1 MESRSHP
8 DGGKLGSAGGSRLNG
23 GWRMSNTKMDLTSI
37 LPADRIRDRLIDRI
51 AYAND
56 ASYFRLVPQAV
67 VQPNSIGEIQAL
79 FKYTQQNKIP
89 MTFRAA
95 GTSLSGQAVT
105 DGILVDISKHWD
117 AYSIEENASRVRFQ
131 PGIVGGFLNNALK
144 SHRRRIGPD
153 PASIDACMMGGI
165 LANNSSGMCCG
176 VTENSYKT
184 IHSMTFVLPNGFV
197 LDTSHPDAHKIF
209 ENEQSHIAQGLL
221 ELKQRIF
228 ESPNP
233 INRQARED
241 RKEKSKRSALS
252 ALRGSNESLAEKI
265 RRRYQIKNNNGYLLN
280 AFLDFGH
287 PLDIL
292 IHLLIGSEGT
302 LGFIAEG
309 VLNTLPD
316 YTHKYT
322 GQMYFKNIRDA
333 AAAVYPIKMSGAR
346 AVEIMDRESLRAVEH
361 LPGVPAILKELPA
374 GATAILSEYQA
385 SDSESM
391 LQFKKEAG
399 RVIKELKL
407 IHDVEFTD
415 DPIQQAALWKPRKGI
430 IASVGAMRPR
440 GTTSVNEDVAFPV
453 EHLADAVTDL
463 RHLFDDFGY
472 TEGVIFGH
480 AKDGNL
486 HFLVNQAFDNETQ
499 INHFD
504 QFIRAMVGIVSGKYD
519 GSLKAEH
526 GTGRNMAPF
535 VETEWGSEAYAIM
548 RGLKS
553 LLDPAAMLNPGVLIN
568 DDPQA
573 HVTHLKSLT
582 LVAPEIDKC
591 IECGFCESKCPS
603 RRLTLTPR
611 QRIVVQ
617 RELASMRLAGSDSA
631 MLDSVSDDF
640 SYAGIDTCALDGLCG
655 TACPV
660 GIDTGKFIKRVREE
674 RVTSNKLAEK
684 IAENFGLAEKVIRLG
699 VTLGHVAEK
708 VIGVNGV
715 KSISVVAEKFTGTR
729 LPKWN
734 KSIPHP
740 QPLSRLERGDERGE
754 GKFIYFPSCISRQL
768 GTPASR
774 ITYHASLSKTF
785 ITIAKRAN
793 INFYIS
799 PNADGHCCGMPFSSK
814 GYKSAYQTMLHKT
827 LMQMWEWSEHGKY
840 PIVIDTT
847 SCTHT
852 LKTCADDLPPEDK
865 AIWSQLTL
873 LDGVEFL
880 HDHVLPKL
888 TIHPVSEEVILHPN
902 CSARKLGLDAKM
914 YAIAGQCAR
923 SVAVP
928 LNLGCCAFAGDRGL
942 SHPELTKSATEKET
956 AEVLAKN
963 YGGYYS
969 SNITCEIGMS
979 EATGKDYVSI
989 VYLVERASRN
999 S

>member
-1 MESRSHP
+1 MPTS
-8 DGGKLGSAGGSRLNG
+8 
-23 GWRMSNTKMDLTSI
+23 LTSI
-37 LPADRIRDRLIDRI
+37 LPASRIRDRLIDRI

-79 FKYTQQNKIP
+79 FQFSQQNRIP

-105 DGILVDISKHWD
+105 DGILVDISKHWGE
-117 AYSIEENASRVRFQ
+117 YSVEEHASKIRFQ
-131 PGIVGGFLNNALK
+131 PGIVGGFINNVLK
-144 SHRRRIGPD
+144 PHGRRIGPD

-176 VTENSYKT
+176 TTENSYKT

-197 LDTSHPDAHKIF
+197 LDTSHPDAHKVF
-209 ENEQSHIAQGLL
+209 ENEQPHIAKGLL
-221 ELKQRIF
+221 ELKQRIL
-228 ESPNP
+228 N
-233 INRQARED
+233 
-241 RKEKSKRSALS
+241 
-252 ALRGSNESLAEKI
+252 SNTKYKNETLAEKI
-265 RRRYQIKNNNGYLLN
+265 RRRYQLKNNNGYLLN
-280 AFLDFGH
+280 AFLDFEH

-309 VLNTLPD
+309 VLHTLPD
-316 YTHKYT
+316 YTYKYT

-333 AAAVYPIKMSGAR
+333 AAAVYPIKQSGAR
-346 AVEIMDRESLRAVEH
+346 AVEVMDRESLRSVEH

-374 GATAILSEYQA
+374 GATAILAEYQA
-385 SDSESM
+385 SDSETM
-391 LQFKKEAG
+391 FQFKKEAG
-399 RVIKELKL
+399 RVIHELKL

-415 DPIQQAALWKPRKGI
+415 DPTQQAALWKPRKGI

-453 EHLADAVTDL
+453 QHLADAVTDL

-486 HFLVNQAFDNETQ
+486 HFLVNQAFDTPEQ
-499 INHFD
+499 IQFFD
-504 QFIRAMVGIVSGKYD
+504 KFLREMVGIVSSKYD

-535 VETEWGSEAYAIM
+535 VETEWGAEAYAIM
-548 RGLKS
+548 RNLKS
-553 LLDPAAMLNPGVLIN
+553 LLDPDGMLNPGVLIN
-568 DDPQA
+568 NDPQA

-617 RELASMRLAGSDSA
+617 RELASMRLAASDSLEA
-631 MLDSVSDDF
+631 DSVSDDYA
-640 SYAGIDTCALDGLCG
+640 YAGIDTCALDGLCG

-660 GIDTGKFIKRVREE
+660 GIDTGKFIKRLRAEE
-674 RVTSNKLAEK
+674 VKSNKSAEWVVK
-684 IAENFGLAEKVIRLG
+684 NFGAVEKVVGLG
-699 VTLGHVAEK
+699 VSLGHTAEK

-715 KSISVVAEKFTGTR
+715 KSILVVAEKVTGTK

-734 KSIPHP
+734 KSIPHSP
-740 QPLSRLERGDERGE
+740 KNLRELRVLRGE
-754 GKFIYFPSCISRQL
+754 KDFIYFPSCISRQL
-768 GTPASR
+768 GNPTHHFP
-774 ITYHASLSKTF
+774 LSTVF
-785 ITIAKRAN
+785 LTISKRAN
-793 INFYIS
+793 INLHIP

-814 GYKSAYQTMLHKT
+814 GYKSAYQAALHKT
-827 LMQMWEWSEHGKY
+827 LTQMWDWSEHGKY
-840 PIVIDTT
+840 SIIIDTT

-852 LKTCADDLPPEDK
+852 LKTCGDDLTPEDK
-865 AIWSQLTL
+865 EIWNQLTI

-888 TIHPVSEEVILHPN
+888 EIKPVDEEVILHPN
-902 CSARKLGLDAKM
+902 CSARKLNLDTKM
-914 YAIAGQCAR
+914 HAIAKQCTK
-923 SVAVP
+923 SAVVP
-928 LNLGCCAFAGDRGL
+928 FALGCCAFAGDRGL
-942 SHPELTKSATEKET
+942 THPELTASATEKES
-956 AEVLAKN
+956 AEILKRD
-963 YGGYYS
+963 YDGYYS
-969 SNITCEIGMS
+969 SNITCEIGMK

-989 VYLVERASRN
+989 VYLVEKASRKA
-999 S
+999 

>member
-1 MESRSHP
+1 MTAS
-8 DGGKLGSAGGSRLNG
+8 
-23 GWRMSNTKMDLTSI
+23 LTSI
-37 LPADRIRDRLIDRI
+37 LPADRIRSRLIDRI

-67 VQPNSIGEIQAL
+67 VQPNSISEIQAL
-79 FKYTQQNKIP
+79 FQFSQQNRIP

-95 GTSLSGQAVT
+95 GTSLSGQAQT
-105 DGILVDISKHWD
+105 DGILVDVSKHWD
-117 AYSIEENASRVRFQ
+117 AYSMEDHAEKIRFQ
-131 PGIVGGFLNNALK
+131 PGIVGGFLNNVLK
-144 SHRRRIGPD
+144 PHGRRIGPD

-176 VTENSYKT
+176 TTENSYKT
-184 IHSMTFVLPNGFV
+184 IHSMTFVLPNGFT

-209 ENEQSHIAQGLL
+209 ENEQPHIARGLL
-221 ELKQRIF
+221 ELKQRIL
-228 ESPNP
+228 N
-233 INRQARED
+233 
-241 RKEKSKRSALS
+241 
-252 ALRGSNESLAEKI
+252 SNAKYKDETLAEKI
-265 RRRYQIKNNNGYLLN
+265 RRRYQMKNNNGYLLN
-280 AFLDFGH
+280 AFLDFEH

-309 VLNTLPD
+309 VLDTLPD
-316 YTHKYT
+316 YNYKYT

-333 AAAVYPIKMSGAR
+333 AAAVYPIKQSGAR
-346 AVEIMDRESLRAVEH
+346 AVEVMDRESLRSVEH

-374 GATAILSEYQA
+374 GATAILAEYQA
-385 SDSESM
+385 SDSETM

-399 RVIKELKL
+399 RVIHELKL

-415 DPIQQAALWKPRKGI
+415 DSTQQAALWKPRKGI

-453 EHLADAVTDL
+453 QHLADAVMDL

-486 HFLVNQAFDNETQ
+486 HFLVNQAFDTPEQ
-499 INHFD
+499 IQFFD
-504 QFIRAMVGIVSGKYD
+504 KFLREMVGIVSGKYD

-535 VETEWGSEAYAIM
+535 VETEWGAEAYAIM
-548 RGLKS
+548 RDLKS
-553 LLDPAAMLNPGVLIN
+553 LLDPDGMLNPGVLIN

-573 HVTHLKSLT
+573 HVTHLKSIT

-617 RELASMRLAGSDSA
+617 RELASMRLAASDSA
-631 MLDSVSDDF
+631 ESDSISDDYI
-640 SYAGIDTCALDGLCG
+640 YAGIDTCALDGLCG

-660 GIDTGKFIKRVREE
+660 GINTGKFIKKLRSE
-674 RVTSNKLAEK
+674 RVTSNKLAERVV
-684 IAENFGLAEKVIRLG
+684 ENFGFVEKTIGIG
-699 VTLGHVAEK
+699 VSLGHAAEK

-715 KSISVVAEKFTGTR
+715 KSISVVAEKITGTK

-734 KSIPHP
+734 KSIPHTP
-740 QPLSRLERGDERGE
+740 KNLRVLRGE
-754 GKFIYFPSCISRQL
+754 KDFIYFPSCISRQL
-768 GTPASR
+768 GVPGSKSQVAGFSNLQPETFNLP
-774 ITYHASLSKTF
+774 LSEAF
-785 ITIAKRAN
+785 ITIANRAN
-793 INFYIS
+793 IQLLIPANS
-799 PNADGHCCGMPFSSK
+799 TGHCCGMPFSSK
-814 GYKSAYQTMLHKT
+814 GYKSAYQAALHKT
-827 LMQMWEWSEHGKY
+827 LLQMWDWSEHGKY

-852 LKTCADDLPPEDK
+852 LKTCADDLTPEDK
-865 AIWSQLTL
+865 EIWNQLTI
-873 LDGVEFL
+873 LDGVDFL

-888 TIHPVSEEVILHPN
+888 ELHPVDEEVILHPN

-914 YAIAGQCAR
+914 HSIAKQCAKN
-923 SVAVP
+923 AVVP
-928 LNLGCCAFAGDRGL
+928 FALGCCAFAGDRGL
-942 SHPELTKSATEKET
+942 THPELTASATEKET
-956 AEVLAKN
+956 AEILKKD

-969 SNITCEIGMS
+969 SNITCEIGMK

-989 VYLVERASRN
+989 VYLVEKATRVT
-999 S
+999 

>member
-1 MESRSHP
+1 
-8 DGGKLGSAGGSRLNG
+8 
-23 GWRMSNTKMDLTSI
+23 MSMNLTSI
-37 LPADRIRDRLIDRI
+37 LPASRIRDRLIERI

-67 VQPNSIGEIQAL
+67 VQPNSISEIQSL
-79 FKYTQQNKIP
+79 FQFSQQNRIP

-105 DGILVDISKHWD
+105 DGILVDISKHWGE
-117 AYSIEENASRVRFQ
+117 YSVEENAGKIRFQ
-131 PGIVGGFLNNALK
+131 PGIVGGFLNNVLK
-144 SHRRRIGPD
+144 PHGRRIGPD

-176 VTENSYKT
+176 TTENSYKT
-184 IHSMTFVLPNGFV
+184 IHSMTFVLPNGFT

-209 ENEQSHIAQGLL
+209 ENEQPHIAKGLL
-221 ELKQRIF
+221 ELKRRVTSNLQLSTRI
-228 ESPNP
+228 
-233 INRQARED
+233 
-241 RKEKSKRSALS
+241 SK
-252 ALRGSNESLAEKI
+252 
-265 RRRYQIKNNNGYLLN
+265 RYQIKNNNGYLLN
-280 AFLDFGH
+280 ALLDFEH

-309 VLNTLPD
+309 VLHTLPD
-316 YTHKYT
+316 YTYKYT
-322 GQMYFKNIRDA
+322 GQMYFNNIRDA
-333 AAAVYPIKMSGAR
+333 AAAVYPIKQSGAR
-346 AVEIMDRESLRAVEH
+346 AVEVMDRESLRSVEH
-361 LPGVPAILKELPA
+361 LPGVPAILKELPV
-374 GATAILSEYQA
+374 GATAILAEYQA
-385 SDSESM
+385 SDSETM
-391 LQFKKEAG
+391 LQFKKEAE
-399 RVIKELKL
+399 RVIQELKL

-453 EHLADAVTDL
+453 QHLADAVTDL

-486 HFLVNQAFDNETQ
+486 HFLVNQAFDTPEQ
-499 INHFD
+499 IHFFD
-504 QFIRAMVGIVSGKYD
+504 KFLREMVSIVSGKYD

-535 VETEWGSEAYAIM
+535 VETEWGAEAYAIM
-548 RGLKS
+548 RDLKS
-553 LLDPAAMLNPGVLIN
+553 LLDPDGMLNPGVLIN
-568 DDPQA
+568 NNPQA

-617 RELASMRLAGSDSA
+617 REATRLANVMETA
-631 MLDSVSDDF
+631 DDKVELM
-640 SYAGIDTCALDGLCG
+640 SLLNGYEYAGIDTCALDGLCG

-660 GIDTGKFIKRVREE
+660 GIDTGKFIKKLRSE
-674 RVTSNKLAEK
+674 RVKSNKLAER
-684 IAENFGLAEKVIRLG
+684 IAENFGFAEKMVG
-699 VTLGHVAEK
+699 VGVSLGHAAEK

-715 KSISVVAEKFTGTR
+715 KSISVVAEKITGTR

-734 KSIPHP
+734 KSIP
-740 QPLSRLERGDERGE
+740 LSDSKAPRLWRTRRRLESSDST
-754 GKFIYFPSCISRQL
+754 FVYFPSCISRQM
-768 GTPASR
+768 GTPQSP
-774 ITYHASLSKTF
+774 ITNYQSLAETF
-785 ITIAKRAN
+785 TTIAKRAD
-793 INFYIS
+793 INLQIP
-799 PNADGHCCGMPFSSK
+799 PNAIGHCCGMPFSSK
-814 GYKSAYQTMLHKT
+814 GYKSAYQAALHKT
-827 LMQMWEWSEHGKY
+827 LTQMWDWSEHSKY

-852 LKTCADDLPPEDK
+852 LKTCGDDLTPEDK
-865 AIWSQLTL
+865 EIWNQITI

-888 TIHPVSEEVILHPN
+888 ELHPMDEEVILHPN
-902 CSARKLGLDAKM
+902 CSARKLNLDAKM
-914 YAIAGQCAR
+914 HAIAKQCAK
-923 SVAVP
+923 SAVVP
-928 LNLGCCAFAGDRGL
+928 LALGCCAFAGDRGL
-942 SHPELTKSATEKET
+942 THPELTSSATEKET
-956 AEVLAKN
+956 AEILKRD
-963 YGGYYS
+963 YDGYYS
-969 SNITCEIGMS
+969 SNITCEIGMT
-979 EATGKDYVSI
+979 EATGKDYMSI
-989 VYLVERASRN
+989 VYLVEKASRP
-999 S
+999 

>member
-1 MESRSHP
+1 SYNMP
-8 DGGKLGSAGGSRLNG
+8 MN
-23 GWRMSNTKMDLTSI
+23 LTTI
-37 LPADRIRDRLIDRI
+37 LPASRIRDRLIDRI

-67 VQPNSIGEIQAL
+67 VQPNSIGEIQSL
-79 FKYTQQNKIP
+79 FKFSQQNKIP

-105 DGILVDISKHWD
+105 DGILVDISKHWGEFSVEAD
-117 AYSIEENASRVRFQ
+117 VNRIRFQ
-131 PGIVGGFLNNALK
+131 PGIVGGFLNNVLK
-144 SHRRRIGPD
+144 PHGRRIGPD

-176 VTENSYKT
+176 TTENSYKT

-197 LDTSHPDAHKIF
+197 LDTADPNANQLF
-209 ENEQSHIAQGLL
+209 ENEQPQIAKGLL
-221 ELKQRIF
+221 ELKKRVTSNLKLSTRI
-228 ESPNP
+228 
-233 INRQARED
+233 A
-241 RKEKSKRSALS
+241 K
-252 ALRGSNESLAEKI
+252 
-265 RRRYQIKNNNGYLLN
+265 RYQIKNNNGYLLN
-280 AFLDFGH
+280 AFLDFNS

-292 IHLLIGSEGT
+292 VHLLIGSEGT

-309 VLNTLPD
+309 VLHTLPD
-316 YTHKYT
+316 FTHKYT

-333 AAAVYPIKMSGAR
+333 AAAIYPIKQSGAR
-346 AVEIMDRESLRAVEH
+346 AAEIMDRESLRAVENNA
-361 LPGVPAILKELPA
+361 GVPAILKQLPN
-374 GATAILSEYQA
+374 GAAAILVEYQA
-385 SDSESM
+385 ADSESM
-391 LQFKKEAG
+391 LQFKKEAQ
-399 RVIKELKL
+399 RVIGKLKL

-486 HFLVNQAFDNETQ
+486 HFLVNQAFDTPEQ

-504 QFIRAMVGIVSGKYD
+504 NFMQAMVKIVSGKYD

-548 RGLKS
+548 RDLKS
-553 LLDPAAMLNPGVLIN
+553 LLDPDGMLNPNVLIN
-568 DDPQA
+568 DDPKA
-573 HVTHLKSLT
+573 HVTHLKSLS

-617 RELASMRLAGSDSA
+617 RELARMRLADSSSPEF
-631 MLDSVSDDF
+631 DSVSTDYT
-640 SYAGIDTCALDGLCG
+640 YAGIDTCALDGLCG

-660 GIDTGKFIKRVREE
+660 GIDTGKFIKKLREK
-674 RVTSNKLAEK
+674 RVTSNKSAEW
-684 IAENFGLAEKVIRLG
+684 IVENFATVEKAVGIGVSLG
-699 VTLGHVAEK
+699 QAAEK
-708 VIGVNGV
+708 VIGAIGV
-715 KSISVVAEKFTGTR
+715 KSISAAAEKVTGTR

-734 KSIPHP
+734 HSIPHSP
-740 QPLSRLERGDERGE
+740 KKLSALRGE
-754 GKFIYFPSCISRQL
+754 KEFIYFPSCISRQL
-768 GTPASR
+768 GKPTHHSP
-774 ITYHASLSKTF
+774 LSTVF
-785 ITIAKRAN
+785 LTIAKRAN
-793 INFYIS
+793 INLQI
-799 PNADGHCCGMPFSSK
+799 PDQTEGHCCGMPFSSK
-814 GYKSAYQTMLHKT
+814 GYKPAYQAALHKT

-852 LKTCADDLPPEDK
+852 LKTCGEDLTPEDRE
-865 AIWSQLTL
+865 IWRQLTL

-888 TIHPVSEEVILHPN
+888 EIHPVNEEVILHPN
-902 CSARKLGLDAKM
+902 CSARKLNLDAKM
-914 YAIAGQCAR
+914 HAIARQCAR
-923 SVAVP
+923 SAVVP
-928 LNLGCCAFAGDRGL
+928 FALGCCAFAGDRGL
-942 SHPELTKSATEKET
+942 THPELTASATEKEST
-956 AEVLAKN
+956 EVLAKE
-963 YGGYYS
+963 YGGHYS
-969 SNITCEIGMS
+969 SNITCEIGMK

-989 VYLVERASRN
+989 VYLVEKASRKI
-999 S
+999 